1 MLSGRWFA
9 PESSDLRGRGIDS
22 VRWIYT
28 CEYTVAVSENAD
40 LSERGEGELTSESS
54 TVPTAAT
61 ERVCLSPLAK
71 IWLPAVCT
79 ACAPARLLHQT
90 DKLYT
95 LGAGSVRSALFR
107 PSAPL
112 TCYRR
117 RLLLH
122 DEHELTAFG
131 YAS

>member
-1 MLSGRWFA
+1 
-9 PESSDLRGRGIDS
+9 
-22 VRWIYT
+22 VRQIYT
-28 CEYTVAVSENAD
+28 CEYTDAVSENAD

-54 TVPTAAT
+54 PVTTAAT
-61 ERVCLSPLAK
+61 EKVCPSSLAK
-71 IWLPAVCT
+71 VWLPAVCT
-79 ACAPARLLHQT
+79 ACAPACLLHQT
-90 DKLYT
+90 NKVYR
-95 LGAGSVRSALFR
+95 LGAGSVRSASFR

>member
-1 MLSGRWFA
+1 MA
-9 PESSDLRGRGIDS
+9 VAS
-22 VRWIYT
+22 VCQIYT
-28 CEYTVAVSENAD
+28 CEYTDATSENAD
-40 LSERGEGELTSESS
+40 STRERGAHER
-54 TVPTAAT
+54 VVTAAAMD
-61 ERVCLSPLAK
+61 EEIRPSPLAK
-71 IWLPAVCT
+71 IRLPGNSA
-79 ACAPARLLHQT
+79 ARAPARLLHQT